1 MQKSNQTQK
10 QKLSKQTNKW
20 NLESKIYFLFL
31 AAYEQIVF
39 LLYCDYTNAVV
50 SVTLWTV
57 TSDTTREEEGV
68 QLEFLGQS
76 PPSTTHPRSE
86 IIPNL
91 HNHHGNNNKKHSNN
105 TSPQFRNSMYITFVP
120 IFFAI

>member
-1 MQKSNQTQK
+1 MP
-10 QKLSKQTNKW
+10 
-20 NLESKIYFLFL
+20 
-31 AAYEQIVF
+31 
-39 LLYCDYTNAVV
+39 VV

-76 PPSTTHPRSE
+76 PLSTTHPRSE

-91 HNHHGNNNKKHSNN
+91 HNHHGNKQQKAQQQHIS
-105 TSPQFRNSMYITFVP
+105 SVSQLHVY
-120 IFFAI
+120 